1 MSMSLVTKQAPLFK
15 EISVV
20 GKEFKDVS
28 LESYKG
34 KWVILFFYPLDF
46 TFVCPTEITALSDA
60 TPEFAKRN
68 AQIIGV
74 STDSKFSHLAWI
86 NTPRSEGGLGE
97 IAYPLV
103 ADFTKKISEEYGVL
117 LPEGMALRAT
127 FIIDPQGVVQFELIH
142 ALGIGRNV
150 DEVLRSLDA
159 LQFVAKHGEVCP
171 AGWTPGKDTMIPDP
185 EKKKDFFK
193 KNPAG
198 HQS

>member
-1 MSMSLVTKQAPLFK
+1 MSLVTKKAPLFT
-15 EISVV
+15 ETAVF
-20 GKEFKDVS
+20 GKEFKDIS

-34 KWVILFFYPLDF
+34 KWVVLFFYPLDF

-60 TPEFAKRN
+60 EPEFAKRN
-68 AQIIGV
+68 AEIIGV

-86 NTPRSEGGLGE
+86 NTPRTEGGLGD

-103 ADFTKKISEEYGVL
+103 ADFTKKISEDYGVL
-117 LPEGMALRAT
+117 LDGGMALRAT
-127 FIIDPQGVVQFELIH
+127 FIIDPEGNVQFELIH
-142 ALGIGRNV
+142 DLGIGRNV
-150 DEVLRSLDA
+150 DEVIRNLDA
-159 LQFVAKHGEVCP
+159 LQYVKKYGEVCP

-198 HQS
+198 HQ